1 MHTLP
6 KKFYFI
12 KNFNT
17 LELRTLN
24 SNVAIVYRN
33 YYKKPEISELLAIK
47 KFCRKRNIKIYLS
60 NHFKLA
66 LKLGFD
72 GAYIPSFNQSIT
84 HLNYKLKKNFLVLG
98 SAHNLKEMR
107 VKETQKA
114 SLIFLSSVFK
124 KNKNYLGLYKF
135 INLTKL
141 TNTKII
147 ALGGI
152 KKENIRRL
160 LFTRYFGYAGISYF
174 E

>member
-1 MHTLP
+1 
-6 KKFYFI
+6 
-12 KNFNT
+12 
-17 LELRTLN
+17 
-24 SNVAIVYRN
+24 
-33 YYKKPEISELLAIK
+33 
-47 KFCRKRNIKIYLS
+47 
-60 NHFKLA
+60 
-66 LKLGFD
+66 
-72 GAYIPSFNQSIT
+72 
-84 HLNYKLKKNFLVLG
+84 
-98 SAHNLKEMR
+98 MR